1 MQLNATVDSRQLAK
15 ILKALKRIPAKEGKK
30 IIRTAAREAAKQ
42 VLLPVARAL
51 APSDTGLLRR
61 KIKVRAIGRSKNGV
75 GVRIGATE
83 KDFTGDQFY
92 AAFQE
97 LGWRVGKRDKRVMD
111 FQKSLRNLR
120 RSSIERADIL
130 ANFGGDSR
138 KRVPGKKFLQK
149 TAEQKGDQAA
159 NVAANK
165 IGDAIIKLAK
175 Q

>member
-1 MQLNATVDSRQLAK
+1 MQLNATIDSRQLAK
-15 ILKALKRIPAKEGKK
+15 ILKSLKRIPAKEGKK

-61 KIKVRAIGRSKNGV
+61 KIKVRAIGRSKNG

-97 LGWRVGKRDKRVMD
+97 LGWRVGKRTKEVRD
-111 FQKSLRNLR
+111 FQEATRKSVRSVVTRAEIYANNVNDAR
-120 RSSIERADIL
+120 RKISGR
-130 ANFGGDSR
+130 
-138 KRVPGKKFLQK
+138 KFLQK